1 MTENTHTSR
10 LLILTTLLNLSGP
23 ALQAILLTA
32 KLRDAGY
39 DTCLMTGTKGSAD
52 DSFTAVA
59 AHYGVEPVLI
69 PTLSRS
75 LNPLRFIL
83 NLWRLYQAIRAF
95 APDVV
100 HTHNTTAG
108 FLGRLAARL
117 AGVPV
122 VVHTLHMYPFG
133 GYYNRLTTFWFIW
146 LERIGAYWS
155 DSIITLSEQLRR
167 VLTEEYGITRKQRI
181 IVLPAGYDLAN
192 FANTKRHKNNF
203 RAAWHIPEDVPL
215 VGIIGRLLPVKN
227 HALFLEAAALVHA
240 EMPQARFVI
249 VGDGQLRQMLVQQA
263 KHAGLADHVI
273 FTGWQKDV
281 ADIYSDLDMLVI
293 CSLNEGT
300 PVPIIEALAAG
311 CPVVA
316 TDVGGVADLLDRGTF
331 GTIVPSGDNQQL
343 ASGIL
348 QTLRQPYAAEPARAA
363 MLNRYSIERLVI
375 DLDSLYQGLLAKKR
389 RR

>member
-1 MTENTHTSR
+1 MTQTAPKPR
-10 LLILTTLLNLSGP
+10 ILYLTTLLNLSGP

-39 DTCLMTGTKGSAD
+39 DTCLVAGTKGSAED
-52 DSFTAVA
+52 TFISVA
-59 AHYGVEPVLI
+59 AQYGIEPVLI

-75 LNPLRFIL
+75 LNPVRFLINLR
-83 NLWRLYQAIRAF
+83 RLYQVIREF
-95 APDVV
+95 APEVV

-146 LERIGAYWS
+146 LERIGVLWS
-155 DSIITLSEQLRR
+155 DSIITLSEKLRR
-167 VLTEEYGITRKQRI
+167 VLTEMYGITRKQRL
-181 IVLPAGYDLAN
+181 IVLPAGYDLAS
-192 FANTKRHKNNF
+192 FASTKRHKNTF

-215 VGIIGRLLPVKN
+215 IGIIGRLLPVKN
-227 HALFLEAAALVHA
+227 HALFLEAARLVQA
-240 EMPQARFVI
+240 ELPEARFVI
-249 VGDGQLRQMLVQQA
+249 VGDGELRQPLVQQA
-263 KHAGLADHVI
+263 HAAGLADRVI

-281 ADIYSDLDMLVI
+281 ASIYSDLDVLVI

-316 TDVGGVADLLDRGTF
+316 TDVGGVADLLDRGAF
-331 GTIVPSGDNQQL
+331 GEIVPSDDRQRL
-343 ASGIL
+343 AEGIL
-348 QTLRQPYAAEPARAA
+348 KTLKQPPDIEPARTA
-363 MLNRYSIERLVI
+363 MLNRYSIERLVS
-375 DLDSLYQGLLAKKR
+375 DLDSLYQGLIAKR